1 MRITEIEYGSF
12 TPLMMS
18 PTGGIDQECK
28 KLYSHSAEMI
38 SSKKG
43 TGYNINVAW
52 IRRQII
58 FVLIKSSNNMLHI
71 VRTWYLHT
79 LRLKIQS
86 RFKIKNAN

>member
-1 MRITEIEYGSF
+1 MRITEIEYRSF

-18 PTGGIDQECK
+18 PTGGIGQECK

-58 FVLIKSSNNMLHI
+58 FLLIKSSNR
-71 VRTWYLHT
+71 VDVFET
-79 LRLKIQS
+79 S
-86 RFKIKNAN
+86 IKVGRILLSEKFSKR